1 MRIVVGL
8 GNPGKAYAHTR
19 HNIGMWAIERA
30 AEFFN
35 QGATHYRLTMHET
48 IQNLLL
54 LEAWKVRP
62 EDEGEPHFQFA
73 AR

>member
-1 MRIVVGL
+1 MEPDFIAQTAE
-8 GNPGKAYAHTR
+8 PMSKS
-19 HNIGMWAIERA
+19 ERRRWFEERGG
-30 AEFFN
+30 EFSR
-35 QGATHYRLTMHET
+35 QGATHFRLTAHET

-73 AR
+73 AQRD